1 VKYEIEIVGVAKDAN
16 YGNLRSKTKS
26 LIYFP
31 DAGGPVLLVSAA
43 GDPETLVAT
52 VRQQIQAV
60 DKRLEISYIRT
71 IPQLVEQALVQE
83 RLLAKLLSCFSLLA
97 LLLASVGLYG
107 VMSYDVARRTQE
119 IGIRMALGARSLHVL
134 RMVLGEMMWLV
145 ALGLVIGLVAALVST
160 NLVGSLLFGLNGN
173 DPLTLLLVSLLLL
186 VVAVVAGWLPA
197 RRASKVDP
205 MVALRH
211 E

>member
-1 VKYEIEIVGVAKDAN
+1 MNTISGIW
-16 YGNLRSKTKS
+16 
-26 LIYFP
+26 
-31 DAGGPVLLVSAA
+31 
-43 GDPETLVAT
+43 
-52 VRQQIQAV
+52 
-60 DKRLEISYIRT
+60 LEISYIRT

-160 NLVGSLLFGLNGN
+160 NLVASLLFGLNGN
-173 DPLTLLLVSLLLL
+173 DPLTLVFVSLLLL